1 MARTLEELLQQEKPE
16 VVEAAKD
23 KAEKILRE
31 LESEDQ
37 DAPPKTSLMNRLITT
52 PPDQFSVQTLLFQ
65 ARI

>member
-31 LESEDQ
+31 LEGVDQ
-37 DAPPKTSLMNRLITT
+37 DT
-52 PPDQFSVQTLLFQ
+52 PQDELDEPADNHSSGSS
-65 ARI
+65 

>member
-31 LESEDQ
+31 LEGVDQ
-37 DAPPKTSLMNRLITT
+37 DTPKTSLMNRLITT
-52 PPDQFSVQTLLFQ
+52 PPDQVSVQTLLFQ

>member
-37 DAPPKTSLMNRLITT
+37 DAPQDELDEPADNHS
-52 PPDQFSVQTLLFQ
+52 SGSS
-65 ARI
+65 

>member
-31 LESEDQ
+31 LEGCRSGHSPRR
-37 DAPPKTSLMNRLITT
+37 A
-52 PPDQFSVQTLLFQ
+52 
-65 ARI
+65 